1 MKTIALVCEGV
12 SESKILTYIINRY
25 LYGDVVVNSIQPSLT
40 TAHGLEKQASEG
52 GWLQVLNHCSD
63 DMLKDIMAA
72 NDYLVIQ
79 IDTDTCN
86 QKHYDVNPYNEDN
99 QKITDDVLYERVCAR
114 LKRDVS
120 PEIWDKYSGRVFF
133 AVCINETECWLLP
146 LYYENE
152 TKKRCATTNCI
163 FILNQRLQNEGI
175 GIPEDKKNTPEAVK
189 VYQQVLK
196 KMKHPI
202 LTLLCCALCLTGAA
216 QNKQNRPIDGL
227 AHRILGDMDT
237 WFIFEYQPDTVDYFQ
252 IEPISDK
259 QTTFK
264 IRITGNNDNSLAVGL
279 NYYLK
284 HVAGVHV
291 SWLLCEPIELPQQFQ
306 KPAAPIRKEALVKDR
321 FFLNYCTYGYT
332 MPWWKWPQWERFI
345 DWMALNGINMP
356 LAITGQEAVW
366 YEVWKEFGMTDE
378 EIRSYFSGPAHL
390 PWHRM
395 ANLDGFGGPLPMS
408 WLEGQKDL
416 QQQIV
421 AREREFNMT
430 PVLPAF
436 AGHVPKRFA
445 EMHPDADI
453 QQLSAWC
460 GFEPTYFL
468 NSADPLFAKIQKS
481 FMDKEIALF
490 GTDHIYGVDPFN
502 EMDPPSWEPDYLA
515 NVSQNIYT
523 SLQQADPAARW
534 LQMTWVFYYKRKS
547 WTPERL
553 RAYLTAVPKDRLVLL
568 DYFCE
573 KTEVWRTTEGF
584 YGQPFIWCYLGNFG
598 GNTMLVGNINELEKK
613 LNAALKEAGPNMT
626 GIGST
631 LESFDVSPHIYEY
644 LFDRVWNPQPDVHQ
658 WVDDWCTVR
667 TGKDLLSGWWRLLI
681 DSVYKDW
688 SFYGLGTQL
697 VARPTLEG
705 HGTYYTKPYYSYS
718 NDTLRIICEQ
728 LFKSSLA
735 LSLNVDSFYAGK
747 KDYFYFKDT
756 YNYDLVNLFS
766 QWMGNHFMDIRN
778 DFTVAYKNRDIKEMK
793 RQVKVANQLFD
804 DVDALLNTH
813 PAFMLGPWIEAA
825 RAWGTT
831 EEEKD
836 YYERQAR
843 TLLTI
848 WGGPILN
855 DYANRMWGGLVKDY
869 YAKRWNLFFNAVIQ
883 AVKEGKEFDEK
894 AFGDDLSQFEHA
906 WTLKHTKYPVK
917 PQPVKYSTSIIGSNY
932 PTYCA
937 ANKIYDRW
945 MKP

>member
-1 MKTIALVCEGV
+1 MRKIILMTVCFWT
-12 SESKILTYIINRY
+12 L
-25 LYGDVVVNSIQPSLT
+25 SLT
-40 TAHGLEKQASEG
+40 AGNNGPQ
-52 GWLQVLNHCSD
+52 
-63 DMLKDIMAA
+63 
-72 NDYLVIQ
+72 
-79 IDTDTCN
+79 
-86 QKHYDVNPYNEDN
+86 
-99 QKITDDVLYERVCAR
+99 
-114 LKRDVS
+114 
-120 PEIWDKYSGRVFF
+120 
-133 AVCINETECWLLP
+133 
-146 LYYENE
+146 
-152 TKKRCATTNCI
+152 
-163 FILNQRLQNEGI
+163 
-175 GIPEDKKNTPEAVK
+175 
-189 VYQQVLK
+189 
-196 KMKHPI
+196 
-202 LTLLCCALCLTGAA
+202 
-216 QNKQNRPIDGL
+216 RPIDGL
-227 AHRILGDMDT
+227 AHRILGEMDT
-237 WFIFEYQPDTVDYFQ
+237 WFVFEYQPDTIDFFQ
-252 IEPISDK
+252 IEPIKDPVKSL
-259 QTTFK
+259 K
-264 IRITGNNDNSLAVGL
+264 IKITGNNDNSLAVGL

-284 HVAGVHV
+284 HIAGVHV
-291 SWLLCEPIELPQQFQ
+291 SWLLCEPVELPVEF
-306 KPAAPIRKEALVKDR
+306 PIPLETIRKEALVRDR

-345 DWMALNGINMP
+345 DWMALNGITMP

-408 WLEGQKDL
+408 WLEGQKAL

-445 EMHPDADI
+445 EMHPEADI

-460 GFEPTYFL
+460 GFEPTHFL
-468 NSADPLFAKIQKS
+468 NSSDPLFTKIQKS
-481 FMDKEIALF
+481 FMEKEIALF

-515 NVSQNIYT
+515 KVSQNIYT
-523 SLQQADPAARW
+523 SLQQTDPAARW

-553 RAYLTAVPKDRLVLL
+553 HAYLTAVPQDKLVLL

-613 LNAALKEAGPNMT
+613 LDAALKEAGPNMT

-631 LESFDVSPHIYEY
+631 LESFDVSPQIYEY
-644 LFDRVWNPQPDVHQ
+644 LFDRAWESQPDVQQ
-658 WVDDWCTVR
+658 WIKDWGYARTATHLYDDEW
-667 TGKDLLSGWWRLLI
+667 LLLN

-697 VARPTLEG
+697 VARPSLEG

-718 NDTLRIICEQ
+718 NDTLKKICKA
-728 LFKSSLA
+728 FVTSFSSKD
-735 LSLNVDSFYAGK
+735 NVH
-747 KDYFYFKDT
+747 YFGPPWTWKDT
-756 YNYDLVNLFS
+756 YQYDLVNIFS

-778 DFTVAYKNRDIKEMK
+778 DFTMAYKNRNIREME
-793 RQVKVANQLFD
+793 RQVEIANQLFA
-804 DVDALLNTH
+804 DVDTLLNTH

-825 RAWGTT
+825 REWGTT

-848 WGGPILN
+848 WGGPVLN
-855 DYANRMWGGLVKDY
+855 DYANRMWGGLVGDY
-869 YAKRWNLFFNAVIQ
+869 YAKRWNLFFEAVIK

-894 AFGDDLSQFEHA
+894 AFGEELSKFEHA
-906 WTLKHTKYPVK
+906 WTESHTKYPVEPLK
-917 PQPVKYSTSIIGSNY
+917 LKSELSSFLGAPCSTFE
-932 PTYCA
+932 A
-937 ANKIYDRW
+937 ARTIYERW
-945 MKP
+945 MEE

>member
-1 MKTIALVCEGV
+1 MRYSLMVCLMLV
-12 SESKILTYIINRY
+12 
-25 LYGDVVVNSIQPSLT
+25 Q
-40 TAHGLEKQASEG
+40 
-52 GWLQVLNHCSD
+52 
-63 DMLKDIMAA
+63 
-72 NDYLVIQ
+72 
-79 IDTDTCN
+79 
-86 QKHYDVNPYNEDN
+86 
-99 QKITDDVLYERVCAR
+99 
-114 LKRDVS
+114 
-120 PEIWDKYSGRVFF
+120 
-133 AVCINETECWLLP
+133 
-146 LYYENE
+146 
-152 TKKRCATTNCI
+152 
-163 FILNQRLQNEGI
+163 
-175 GIPEDKKNTPEAVK
+175 
-189 VYQQVLK
+189 
-196 KMKHPI
+196 
-202 LTLLCCALCLTGAA
+202 TLLLAQKPASDADAA
-216 QNKQNRPIDGL
+216 KQRPIDGL

-237 WFIFEYQPDTVDYFQ
+237 WFVFEYQPDTVDYFQ
-252 IEPISDK
+252 IEPVSDK
-259 QTTFK
+259 VKTLK

-284 HVAGVHV
+284 HIAGVHV
-291 SWLLCEPIELPQQFQ
+291 SWLLCEPIELPVKFPISL
-306 KPAAPIRKEALVKDR
+306 KTIRKEALVKDR

-408 WLEGQKDL
+408 WLEGQKEL

-445 EMHPDADI
+445 EMHPEADI

-468 NSADPLFAKIQKS
+468 HSADPLFPKIQKS

-515 NVSQNIYT
+515 KVSRNIYT
-523 SLQQADPAARW
+523 SLQQADPVARW

-553 RAYLTAVPKDRLVLL
+553 RAYLTAVPQDKLVLL

-613 LNAALKEAGPNMT
+613 LSAALEEAGPNMT
-626 GIGST
+626 GVGST

-644 LFDRVWNPQPDVHQ
+644 LFDRVWNPHPDVHQ
-658 WVDDWCTVR
+658 WVDDWCKVR
-667 TGKDLLSGWWRLLI
+667 MGSDLHQDKWRLLI
-681 DSVYKDW
+681 DSIYKDW

-697 VARPTLEG
+697 VARPSLEG

-718 NDTLRIICEQ
+718 NDTLKSICEAFVRQ
-728 LFKSSLA
+728 YA
-735 LSLNVDSFYAGK
+735 RQRDLSTIGIDTCPARIPSESMATTIW
-747 KDYFYFKDT
+747 KDT
-756 YNYDLVNLFS
+756 YQYDLVNFFS

-778 DFTVAYKNRDIKEMK
+778 DFTMAYKNRDIKEMK
-793 RQVKVANQLFD
+793 RQVKIANQLFD

-831 EEEKD
+831 KEEKD

-843 TLLTI
+843 TILTI

-869 YAKRWNLFFNAVIQ
+869 YAKRWNLFFEAVIKAAKQ
-883 AVKEGKEFDEK
+883 GKEFDEK
-894 AFGDDLSQFEHA
+894 AFGEELSKFEHA
-906 WTLKHTKYPVK
+906 WTESHTKYPVK
-917 PQPVKYSTSIIGSNY
+917 PQPVKQKLMDWYDDWLSY
-932 PTYCA
+932 PA
-937 ANKIYDRW
+937 AYLIYKRW
-945 MKP
+945 MKY

>member
-1 MKTIALVCEGV
+1 MYAF
-12 SESKILTYIINRY
+12 S
-25 LYGDVVVNSIQPSLT
+25 
-40 TAHGLEKQASEG
+40 AS
-52 GWLQVLNHCSD
+52 
-63 DMLKDIMAA
+63 
-72 NDYLVIQ
+72 
-79 IDTDTCN
+79 
-86 QKHYDVNPYNEDN
+86 
-99 QKITDDVLYERVCAR
+99 
-114 LKRDVS
+114 
-120 PEIWDKYSGRVFF
+120 
-133 AVCINETECWLLP
+133 
-146 LYYENE
+146 
-152 TKKRCATTNCI
+152 
-163 FILNQRLQNEGI
+163 
-175 GIPEDKKNTPEAVK
+175 
-189 VYQQVLK
+189 
-196 KMKHPI
+196 
-202 LTLLCCALCLTGAA
+202 A
-216 QNKQNRPIDGL
+216 QRPINGL
-227 AHRILGDMDT
+227 AHRILGDKDT
-237 WFIFEYQPDTVDYFQ
+237 YFIFVCQPDTVDFFQ
-252 IEPISDK
+252 IEAAYDHHML
-259 QTTFK
+259 
-264 IRITGNNDNSLAVGL
+264 ITGNNDNSLAMGL

-291 SWLLCEPIELPQQFQ
+291 SWLLCEPVELPVEF
-306 KPAAPIRKEALVKDR
+306 PTPRGTIRKEALVKDR

-408 WLEGQKDL
+408 WIVGQKEL

-445 EMHPDADI
+445 EMHPEADI

-460 GFEPTYFL
+460 GFEPTHFL
-468 NSADPLFAKIQKS
+468 NSSDPLFAKIQQS
-481 FMDKEIALF
+481 FMEKEIALF

-515 NVSQNIYT
+515 NVARNIYT
-523 SLQQADPAARW
+523 SLQQSDPAARW

-553 RAYLTAVPKDRLVLL
+553 RAYLTAVPQDKLVLL

-631 LESFDVSPHIYEY
+631 LESFDVSPQIYEY
-644 LFDRVWNPQPDVHQ
+644 LFDRVWEKDTIYHMSL
-658 WVDDWCTVR
+658 WVNSWNRMR
-667 TGKDLLSGWWRLLI
+667 TGGGEINELLWWQLNDNI
-681 DSVYKDW
+681 YKDW

-697 VARPTLEG
+697 VARPSLEG
-705 HGTYYTKPYYSYS
+705 HGTYYTKPYYSYD
-718 NDTLRIICEQ
+718 NNTLKYIC
-728 LFKSSLA
+728 KSFLLENSFPYLYSSDDISKNA
-735 LSLNVDSFYAGK
+735 VD
-747 KDYFYFKDT
+747 KDAYR
-756 YNYDLVNLFS
+756 YDLVNLVS

-778 DFTVAYKNRDIKEMK
+778 DFTVAYKNRDIKEME
-793 RQVKVANQLFD
+793 RQVKIANQLFE
-804 DVDALLNTH
+804 DVDMLLNTH
-813 PAFMLGPWIEAA
+813 PAFMLGPWIEDA

-831 EEEKD
+831 PEEKD

-869 YAKRWNLFFNAVIQ
+869 YAKRWNLFFKAVIK
-883 AVKEGKEFDEK
+883 AVKKGKEFDEK
-894 AFGDDLSQFEHA
+894 AFGEELSKFEHA
-906 WTLKHTKYPVK
+906 WTESHTKYPVE
-917 PQPVKYSTSIIGSNY
+917 PQEVKRKASGLAPKH
-932 PTYCA
+932 PTYNA
-937 ANKIYDRW
+937 AWAIYKRW
-945 MKP
+945 MKE

>member
-1 MKTIALVCEGV
+1 MRKTLSLIAIYML
-12 SESKILTYIINRY
+12 LT
-25 LYGDVVVNSIQPSLT
+25 
-40 TAHGLEKQASEG
+40 
-52 GWLQVLNHCSD
+52 
-63 DMLKDIMAA
+63 M
-72 NDYLVIQ
+72 
-79 IDTDTCN
+79 
-86 QKHYDVNPYNEDN
+86 
-99 QKITDDVLYERVCAR
+99 
-114 LKRDVS
+114 
-120 PEIWDKYSGRVFF
+120 
-133 AVCINETECWLLP
+133 
-146 LYYENE
+146 
-152 TKKRCATTNCI
+152 
-163 FILNQRLQNEGI
+163 
-175 GIPEDKKNTPEAVK
+175 
-189 VYQQVLK
+189 
-196 KMKHPI
+196 
-202 LTLLCCALCLTGAA
+202 GAIA
-216 QNKQNRPIDGL
+216 QRPINGL
-227 AHRILGDMDT
+227 AHRILGNKDT
-237 WFIFEYQPDTVDYFQ
+237 HFIFVCQPDTIDFFQ
-252 IEPISDK
+252 IEAAYEHHIL
-259 QTTFK
+259 
-264 IRITGNNDNSLAVGL
+264 IIGNNDNSLAMGL

-284 HVAGVHV
+284 HIAGVHV
-291 SWLLCEPIELPQQFQ
+291 SWLLCEPVELPVEF
-306 KPAAPIRKEALVKDR
+306 PTPPETIRKEALVKDR

-445 EMHPDADI
+445 EMHPEADI

-460 GFEPTYFL
+460 GFEPTHFL
-468 NSADPLFAKIQKS
+468 NSSDPLFAKIQKS
-481 FMDKEIALF
+481 FMEKEIALF

-515 NVSQNIYT
+515 NVARNIYT
-523 SLQQADPAARW
+523 SLQQSDHQARW

-553 RAYLTAVPKDRLVLL
+553 RAYLTAVPQDKLVLL

-613 LNAALKEAGPNMT
+613 LDAALKEAGPNMT

-631 LESFDVSPHIYEY
+631 LESFDVSPQIYEY
-644 LFDRVWNPQPDVHQ
+644 LFDRAWESKPDVHQ
-658 WVDDWCTVR
+658 WIDDWSYLR
-667 TGKDLLSGWWRLLI
+667 AASHIYKNDWQLLN

-697 VARPTLEG
+697 VARPSLEG

-718 NDTLRIICEQ
+718 NDTLKEICMA
-728 LFKSSLA
+728 FVTKWSSKD
-735 LSLNVDSFYAGK
+735 NVD
-747 KDYFYFKDT
+747 YFGTSWTWKDT
-756 YNYDLVNLFS
+756 YLYDLVNLFS

-778 DFTVAYKNRDIKEMK
+778 DFTMAYKNRDIKEME
-793 RQVKVANQLFD
+793 RQVEIANQLFA
-804 DVDALLNTH
+804 DVDTLLNTH
-813 PAFMLGPWIEAA
+813 PAFMLGPWVESA
-825 RAWGTT
+825 RDWGTT
-831 EEEKD
+831 DEEKD

-855 DYANRMWGGLVKDY
+855 DYANRMWGGLVGDY
-869 YAKRWNLFFNAVIQ
+869 YAKRWNLFFEAVIK

-894 AFGDDLSQFEHA
+894 AFGEELSKFEHA
-906 WTLKHTKYPVK
+906 WTENHTKYPVEPLELK
-917 PQPVKYSTSIIGSNY
+917 RELPNVMNVPC
-932 PTYCA
+932 PAFDA
-937 ANKIYDRW
+937 AWKIYKRW
-945 MKP
+945 MWVGGEFWEAPKK

>member
-1 MKTIALVCEGV
+1 MRKIILMTVCFWT
-12 SESKILTYIINRY
+12 L
-25 LYGDVVVNSIQPSLT
+25 SLT
-40 TAHGLEKQASEG
+40 AGNNGPQ
-52 GWLQVLNHCSD
+52 
-63 DMLKDIMAA
+63 
-72 NDYLVIQ
+72 
-79 IDTDTCN
+79 
-86 QKHYDVNPYNEDN
+86 
-99 QKITDDVLYERVCAR
+99 
-114 LKRDVS
+114 
-120 PEIWDKYSGRVFF
+120 
-133 AVCINETECWLLP
+133 
-146 LYYENE
+146 
-152 TKKRCATTNCI
+152 
-163 FILNQRLQNEGI
+163 
-175 GIPEDKKNTPEAVK
+175 
-189 VYQQVLK
+189 
-196 KMKHPI
+196 
-202 LTLLCCALCLTGAA
+202 
-216 QNKQNRPIDGL
+216 RPIDGL
-227 AHRILGDMDT
+227 AHRILGNMDT
-237 WFIFEYQPDTVDYFQ
+237 SFVFVYQPDSVDYFL
-252 IEPISDK
+252 IEPDPDNRDLFSG
-259 QTTFK
+259 K
-264 IRITGNNDNSLAVGL
+264 IRITGNNDNSLATGL

-284 HVAGVHV
+284 HIAGVHV
-291 SWLLCEPIELPQQFQ
+291 SWLLCEPVELPQQFPV
-306 KPAAPIRKEALVKDR
+306 PAKPIRKEALVRDR

-345 DWMALNGINMP
+345 DWMALNGITMP
-356 LAITGQEAVW
+356 LAIAGQEAVW

-408 WLEGQKDL
+408 WLEGQKAL

-445 EMHPDADI
+445 EMHPEADI

-460 GFEPTYFL
+460 GFEPTHFL
-468 NSADPLFAKIQKS
+468 NSSDPLFAKIQQS
-481 FMDKEIALF
+481 FMEKEIALF

-515 NVSQNIYT
+515 KVSQNIYT
-523 SLQQADPAARW
+523 SLQQSDPAARW

-553 RAYLTAVPKDRLVLL
+553 RAYLTAVPQDKLVLL

-613 LNAALKEAGPNMT
+613 LDAALKEAGPNMT

-631 LESFDVSPHIYEY
+631 LESFDVSPQIYEY
-644 LFDRVWNPQPDVHQ
+644 LFDRAWESQPDVHQ
-658 WVDDWCTVR
+658 WIKDWAHLRNNSDALEYTWQ
-667 TGKDLLSGWWRLLI
+667 LLN
-681 DSVYKDW
+681 DSIYKDW

-697 VARPTLEG
+697 VARPSLEG

-718 NDTLRIICEQ
+718 NDTLKKICKAFIT
-728 LFKSSLA
+728 LYPSL
-735 LSLNVDSFYAGK
+735 SI
-747 KDYFYFKDT
+747 DYDAIHDRKIHYKFKDT
-756 YNYDLVNLFS
+756 YNYDLINYFS

-793 RQVKVANQLFD
+793 RHVKLANQLFS

-825 RAWGTT
+825 RDWGTT
-831 EEEKD
+831 DEEKD

-843 TLLTI
+843 TLLTV
-848 WGGPILN
+848 WGGPVLN
-855 DYANRMWGGLVKDY
+855 DYANRMWGGLVGDY
-869 YAKRWNLFFNAVIQ
+869 YAKRWNLFFEAVIL

-894 AFGDDLSQFEHA
+894 AFGEELSKFEHA
-906 WTLKHTKYPVK
+906 WTESHTKYPVE
-917 PQPVKYSTSIIGSNY
+917 PMDVKRKAGGLAPKH
-932 PTYCA
+932 PTYNA
-937 ANKIYDRW
+937 TWAIYERW
-945 MKP
+945 MKE

>member
-1 MKTIALVCEGV
+1 
-12 SESKILTYIINRY
+12 
-25 LYGDVVVNSIQPSLT
+25 
-40 TAHGLEKQASEG
+40 
-52 GWLQVLNHCSD
+52 
-63 DMLKDIMAA
+63 
-72 NDYLVIQ
+72 
-79 IDTDTCN
+79 
-86 QKHYDVNPYNEDN
+86 
-99 QKITDDVLYERVCAR
+99 
-114 LKRDVS
+114 
-120 PEIWDKYSGRVFF
+120 
-133 AVCINETECWLLP
+133 
-146 LYYENE
+146 
-152 TKKRCATTNCI
+152 
-163 FILNQRLQNEGI
+163 
-175 GIPEDKKNTPEAVK
+175 
-189 VYQQVLK
+189 
-196 KMKHPI
+196 MKHPL
-202 LTLLCCALCLTGAA
+202 LTLLCCALCLTCAA
-216 QNKQNRPIDGL
+216 QNPQNRPIDGL

-237 WFIFEYQPDTVDYFQ
+237 WFVFEYQPDTVDYFQ
-252 IEPISDK
+252 IEPITDK
-259 QTTFK
+259 LTSLK

-284 HVAGVHV
+284 HIAGVHV
-291 SWLLCEPIELPQQFQ
+291 SWLLCEPVELPLKFPLTL
-306 KPAAPIRKEALVKDR
+306 KTIRKEALVKDR

-408 WLEGQKDL
+408 WLEGQKEL

-445 EMHPDADI
+445 EMHPEADI

-460 GFEPTYFL
+460 GFQPTYFL
-468 NSADPLFAKIQKS
+468 HSADPLFPKIQKS

-515 NVSQNIYT
+515 RVSQNIYT
-523 SLQQADPAARW
+523 SLRQADPAARW

-553 RAYLTAVPKDRLVLL
+553 RAYLTAVPQDKLVLL

-573 KTEVWRTTEGF
+573 KTEVWRTTDGF

-613 LNAALKEAGPNMT
+613 LSAAFKEAGPNMT

-631 LESFDVSPHIYEY
+631 LEAFDVSPQIYEY
-644 LFDRVWNPQPDVHQ
+644 LFDRVWEKEPDVHQ
-658 WVDDWCTVR
+658 WMKDWAYARMATHIL
-667 TGKDLLSGWWRLLI
+667 DEEWMLLN
-681 DSVYKDW
+681 DSVYKDA

-697 VARPTLEG
+697 VARPSLEG

-718 NDTLRIICEQ
+718 NDTLKKICQ
-728 LFKSSLA
+728 AFVTCFSGKD
-735 LSLNVDSFYAGK
+735 NVDSFGSPSTWK
-747 KDYFYFKDT
+747 ET
-756 YNYDLVNLFS
+756 CQYDLVNLFS

-778 DFTVAYKNRDIKEMK
+778 DFTIAYKNRDLKQMK
-793 RQVKVANQLFD
+793 RQVELANRLFD
-804 DVDALLNTH
+804 DVDTLLNTH
-813 PAFMLGPWIEAA
+813 PAFMLGPWIEEA

-831 EEEKD
+831 PEEKD

-869 YAKRWNLFFNAVIQ
+869 YAKRWNLFFEAVIQ
-883 AVKEGKEFDEK
+883 AVKDGKEFDEK
-894 AFGDDLSQFEHA
+894 AFGEELSKFEHA
-906 WTLKHTKYPVK
+906 WTLKHTNYPVK
-917 PQPVKYSTSIIGSNY
+917 PLKAKEKVTRGEEVLPRFEM
-932 PTYCA
+932 A
-937 ANKIYDRW
+937 LKIYNRW

>member
-1 MKTIALVCEGV
+1 MSVFSA
-12 SESKILTYIINRY
+12 
-25 LYGDVVVNSIQPSLT
+25 
-40 TAHGLEKQASEG
+40 TAQ
-52 GWLQVLNHCSD
+52 
-63 DMLKDIMAA
+63 
-72 NDYLVIQ
+72 
-79 IDTDTCN
+79 
-86 QKHYDVNPYNEDN
+86 
-99 QKITDDVLYERVCAR
+99 
-114 LKRDVS
+114 
-120 PEIWDKYSGRVFF
+120 
-133 AVCINETECWLLP
+133 
-146 LYYENE
+146 
-152 TKKRCATTNCI
+152 
-163 FILNQRLQNEGI
+163 
-175 GIPEDKKNTPEAVK
+175 
-189 VYQQVLK
+189 
-196 KMKHPI
+196 
-202 LTLLCCALCLTGAA
+202 
-216 QNKQNRPIDGL
+216 RPINGL
-227 AHRILGDMDT
+227 AHRILGDKDT
-237 WFIFEYQPDTVDYFQ
+237 CFIFVCQPDTVDFFQ
-252 IEPISDK
+252 IEAAHD
-259 QTTFK
+259 QH
-264 IRITGNNDNSLAVGL
+264 IRITGNNDNSLAMGL

-284 HVAGVHV
+284 HIAGVHV
-291 SWLLCEPIELPQQFQ
+291 SWLLCEPIELPVEFPVPL
-306 KPAAPIRKEALVKDR
+306 KTIRKEALVKDR

-345 DWMALNGINMP
+345 DWMALNGITMP

-378 EIRSYFSGPAHL
+378 EVRSYFSGPAHL

-408 WLEGQKDL
+408 WLEGQKAL

-445 EMHPDADI
+445 EMHPEADI

-460 GFEPTYFL
+460 GFEPTHFL
-468 NSADPLFAKIQKS
+468 NSSDPLFAKIQQS
-481 FMDKEIALF
+481 FMEKEIALF

-515 NVSQNIYT
+515 KVSQNIYT
-523 SLQQADPAARW
+523 SLQQSDPAARW

-553 RAYLTAVPKDRLVLL
+553 RAYLTAVPQDKLVLL

-613 LNAALKEAGPNMT
+613 LDAALKEAGPNMT

-631 LESFDVSPHIYEY
+631 LESFDVSPQIYEY
-644 LFDRVWNPQPDVHQ
+644 LFDRAWESQPDVQQ
-658 WVDDWCTVR
+658 WIKDWGYARTATHHYDDKW
-667 TGKDLLSGWWRLLI
+667 LLLN
-681 DSVYKDW
+681 DSIYKDW

-697 VARPTLEG
+697 VARPSLEG

-718 NDTLRIICEQ
+718 NDTLKKICKA
-728 LFKSSLA
+728 FITSFSSKD
-735 LSLNVDSFYAGK
+735 NVH
-747 KDYFYFKDT
+747 YFGPPWTWKDT
-756 YNYDLVNLFS
+756 YQYDLVNLFS

-778 DFTVAYKNRDIKEMK
+778 DFTMAYKNRDIRKMERQMK
-793 RQVKVANQLFD
+793 LANQLFT
-804 DVDALLNTH
+804 DVDTLLNTH

-825 RAWGTT
+825 RDWGTT
-831 EEEKD
+831 KKEKD

-848 WGGPILN
+848 WGGPVLN
-855 DYANRMWGGLVKDY
+855 DYANRMWGGLVGDY
-869 YAKRWNLFFNAVIQ
+869 YAKRWNLFFEAVIQ

-894 AFGDDLSQFEHA
+894 AFGEELSKFEHK
-906 WTLKHTKYPVK
+906 WTESHTKYPAEPLELKRELPNVSGA
-917 PQPVKYSTSIIGSNY
+917 PCSTFE
-932 PTYCA
+932 A
-937 ANKIYDRW
+937 AYTIYKRW
-945 MKP
+945 ME

>member
-1 MKTIALVCEGV
+1 MKNKLLILFSALMFVF
-12 SESKILTYIINRY
+12 
-25 LYGDVVVNSIQPSLT
+25 
-40 TAHGLEKQASEG
+40 
-52 GWLQVLNHCSD
+52 
-63 DMLKDIMAA
+63 
-72 NDYLVIQ
+72 
-79 IDTDTCN
+79 
-86 QKHYDVNPYNEDN
+86 
-99 QKITDDVLYERVCAR
+99 CA
-114 LKRDVS
+114 
-120 PEIWDKYSGRVFF
+120 P
-133 AVCINETECWLLP
+133 P
-146 LYYENE
+146 
-152 TKKRCATTNCI
+152 
-163 FILNQRLQNEGI
+163 Q
-175 GIPEDKKNTPEAVK
+175 
-189 VYQQVLK
+189 
-196 KMKHPI
+196 
-202 LTLLCCALCLTGAA
+202 
-216 QNKQNRPIDGL
+216 RPIDGL
-227 AHRILGDMDT
+227 AHRILGDKDT
-237 WFIFEYQPDTVDYFQ
+237 CFIFVCQPDTIDYFQ
-252 IEPISDK
+252 IETAHDHH
-259 QTTFK
+259 

-284 HVAGVHV
+284 HIAGVHV
-291 SWLLCEPIELPQQFQ
+291 SWLLCEPVELPQQFRM
-306 KPAAPIRKEALVKDR
+306 PAKPIRKEALVKDR

-408 WLEGQKDL
+408 WLEGQKAL

-445 EMHPDADI
+445 EMHPEADI

-460 GFEPTYFL
+460 GFEPTHFL
-468 NSADPLFAKIQKS
+468 NSSDPLFAKIQKS
-481 FMDKEIALF
+481 FMEKEIAFF

-515 NVSQNIYT
+515 KVSQNIYT
-523 SLQQADPAARW
+523 SLQQSDPAARW

-553 RAYLTAVPKDRLVLL
+553 RAYLTAVPQDKLVLL

-573 KTEVWRTTEGF
+573 KTEVWRTTDGF
-584 YGQPFIWCYLGNFG
+584 YGQPFIWSYLGNFG

-613 LNAALKEAGPNMT
+613 LDAALKEAGPNMT

-631 LESFDVSPHIYEY
+631 LESFDVSPQIYEY
-644 LFDRVWNPQPDVHQ
+644 LFDRVWESQPDVRQ
-658 WVDDWCTVR
+658 WIKNWGYARTATHHYDDEW
-667 TGKDLLSGWWRLLI
+667 LLLN

-697 VARPTLEG
+697 VARPSLEG

-718 NDTLRIICEQ
+718 NDTLKKICKA
-728 LFKSSLA
+728 FVTSFSSKD
-735 LSLNVDSFYAGK
+735 NVH
-747 KDYFYFKDT
+747 YFGPPWTWKDT
-756 YNYDLVNLFS
+756 YQYDLVNLFS

-778 DFTVAYKNRDIKEMK
+778 DFTVAYKNRDIRKME
-793 RQVKVANQLFD
+793 RQVEMANQLFA
-804 DVDALLNTH
+804 DVDTLLNTH

-825 RAWGTT
+825 REWGTT

-843 TLLTI
+843 TLLTV
-848 WGGPILN
+848 WGGPVLN
-855 DYANRMWGGLVKDY
+855 DYANRMWGGLVGDY
-869 YAKRWNLFFNAVIQ
+869 YAKRWNLFFEAVIK

-894 AFGDDLSQFEHA
+894 AFSEELSKFEHA
-906 WTLKHTKYPVK
+906 WTESHTKYPVEPLK
-917 PQPVKYSTSIIGSNY
+917 LKSELSRFLGAPCSTFE
-932 PTYCA
+932 A
-937 ANKIYDRW
+937 AHTIYKRW
-945 MKP
+945 ME

>member
-1 MKTIALVCEGV
+1 MRKIILMTVCFWT
-12 SESKILTYIINRY
+12 L
-25 LYGDVVVNSIQPSLT
+25 SLT
-40 TAHGLEKQASEG
+40 AGNNGPQ
-52 GWLQVLNHCSD
+52 
-63 DMLKDIMAA
+63 
-72 NDYLVIQ
+72 
-79 IDTDTCN
+79 
-86 QKHYDVNPYNEDN
+86 
-99 QKITDDVLYERVCAR
+99 
-114 LKRDVS
+114 
-120 PEIWDKYSGRVFF
+120 
-133 AVCINETECWLLP
+133 
-146 LYYENE
+146 
-152 TKKRCATTNCI
+152 
-163 FILNQRLQNEGI
+163 
-175 GIPEDKKNTPEAVK
+175 
-189 VYQQVLK
+189 
-196 KMKHPI
+196 
-202 LTLLCCALCLTGAA
+202 
-216 QNKQNRPIDGL
+216 RPIDGL
-227 AHRILGDMDT
+227 AHRILGDKDT
-237 WFIFEYQPDTVDYFQ
+237 CFIFVCQPDTIDYFQ
-252 IEPISDK
+252 IEAADNL
-259 QTTFK
+259 

-284 HVAGVHV
+284 HIAGVHV
-291 SWLLCEPIELPQQFQ
+291 SWLLCEPVELPVKF
-306 KPAAPIRKEALVKDR
+306 PTPLGTIRKEALVRDR

-395 ANLDGFGGPLPMS
+395 ANLDSFGGPLPMS
-408 WLEGQKDL
+408 WIEGQKEL

-445 EMHPDADI
+445 EMHPEADI

-460 GFEPTYFL
+460 GFEPTHFL
-468 NSADPLFAKIQKS
+468 NSSDPLFAKIQQS
-481 FMDKEIALF
+481 FMEKEIALF

-515 NVSQNIYT
+515 KVSQNIYT
-523 SLQQADPAARW
+523 SLQQSDPAARW

-553 RAYLTAVPKDRLVLL
+553 RAYLTAVPQDKLVLL

-613 LNAALKEAGPNMT
+613 LDAALKEAGPNMT

-631 LESFDVSPHIYEY
+631 LESFDVSPQIYEY
-644 LFDRVWNPQPDVHQ
+644 LFDRAWESQPDVHQ
-658 WVDDWCTVR
+658 WIKDWGYARTATHHYDDEW
-667 TGKDLLSGWWRLLI
+667 LLLN

-697 VARPTLEG
+697 VARPSLEG

-718 NDTLRIICEQ
+718 NDTLKKICKA
-728 LFKSSLA
+728 FVTSFSSKD
-735 LSLNVDSFYAGK
+735 NVH
-747 KDYFYFKDT
+747 YFGPPWTWKDT
-756 YNYDLVNLFS
+756 YQYDLVNLFS

-778 DFTVAYKNRDIKEMK
+778 DFTMAYKNRDIRKME
-793 RQVKVANQLFD
+793 RQVEMANQLFA
-804 DVDALLNTH
+804 DVDTLLNTH

-825 RAWGTT
+825 RKWGTT

-848 WGGPILN
+848 WGGPVLN
-855 DYANRMWGGLVKDY
+855 DYANRMWGGLVGDY
-869 YAKRWNLFFNAVIQ
+869 YAKRWNLFFEAVIK

-894 AFGDDLSQFEHA
+894 AFGEKLSKFEHA
-906 WTLKHTKYPVK
+906 WTESHTKYPVEPLK
-917 PQPVKYSTSIIGSNY
+917 LKSELSRFLGAPCSTFE
-932 PTYCA
+932 A
-937 ANKIYDRW
+937 AHTIYKRW
-945 MKP
+945 ME

>member
-1 MKTIALVCEGV
+1 MRKPLIIALFCW
-12 SESKILTYIINRY
+12 LFCTT
-25 LYGDVVVNSIQPSLT
+25 T
-40 TAHGLEKQASEG
+40 TA
-52 GWLQVLNHCSD
+52 
-63 DMLKDIMAA
+63 
-72 NDYLVIQ
+72 
-79 IDTDTCN
+79 
-86 QKHYDVNPYNEDN
+86 
-99 QKITDDVLYERVCAR
+99 LY
-114 LKRDVS
+114 S
-120 PEIWDKYSGRVFF
+120 Q
-133 AVCINETECWLLP
+133 T
-146 LYYENE
+146 
-152 TKKRCATTNCI
+152 
-163 FILNQRLQNEGI
+163 
-175 GIPEDKKNTPEAVK
+175 
-189 VYQQVLK
+189 
-196 KMKHPI
+196 
-202 LTLLCCALCLTGAA
+202 
-216 QNKQNRPIDGL
+216 RPIDGL

-237 WFIFEYQPDTVDYFQ
+237 WFIFDYQPDTVDYFQ
-252 IEPISDK
+252 IEPVSDTL
-259 QTTFK
+259 TTLK

-284 HVAGVHV
+284 HIAGVHV
-291 SWLLCEPIELPQQFQ
+291 SWLLCEPIELPVKFPISL
-306 KPAAPIRKEALVKDR
+306 KTIRKEALVKDR

-408 WLEGQKDL
+408 WLDGQKDL

-515 NVSQNIYT
+515 NVSQNIYS
-523 SLQQADPAARW
+523 SLQQADPSARW

-553 RAYLTAVPKDRLVLL
+553 RAYLTAVPQDRLVLL

-613 LNAALKEAGPNMT
+613 LSAALKEAGPNMT

-747 KDYFYFKDT
+747 KDYFYFKNT

>member
-1 MKTIALVCEGV
+1 MRKIILMAVCFWT
-12 SESKILTYIINRY
+12 L
-25 LYGDVVVNSIQPSLT
+25 SLT
-40 TAHGLEKQASEG
+40 AG
-52 GWLQVLNHCSD
+52 
-63 DMLKDIMAA
+63 
-72 NDYLVIQ
+72 NDGPQ
-79 IDTDTCN
+79 
-86 QKHYDVNPYNEDN
+86 
-99 QKITDDVLYERVCAR
+99 
-114 LKRDVS
+114 
-120 PEIWDKYSGRVFF
+120 
-133 AVCINETECWLLP
+133 
-146 LYYENE
+146 
-152 TKKRCATTNCI
+152 
-163 FILNQRLQNEGI
+163 
-175 GIPEDKKNTPEAVK
+175 
-189 VYQQVLK
+189 
-196 KMKHPI
+196 
-202 LTLLCCALCLTGAA
+202 
-216 QNKQNRPIDGL
+216 RPIDGL
-227 AHRILGDMDT
+227 AHRILGEMDT
-237 WFIFEYQPDTVDYFQ
+237 WFVFEYQPDTVDFFQ
-252 IEPISDK
+252 IETVKAQASSL
-259 QTTFK
+259 K
-264 IRITGNNDNSLAVGL
+264 IRITGNNDNSLATGL

-284 HVAGVHV
+284 HIAGVHV
-291 SWLLCEPIELPQQFQ
+291 SWLLCEPIELPQQFRM
-306 KPAAPIRKEALVKDR
+306 PAKPIRKEALVKDR

-332 MPWWKWPQWERFI
+332 MPWWKWEQWERFI

-408 WLEGQKDL
+408 WLEGQKEL
-416 QQQIV
+416 QRQIV
-421 AREREFNMT
+421 QREREFNMT

-445 EMHPDADI
+445 EMHPEADI

-468 NSADPLFAKIQKS
+468 NSADPLFPKIQKS

-515 NVSQNIYT
+515 NVSQNIYS

-553 RAYLTAVPKDRLVLL
+553 RAYLTAVPQDKLVLL

-573 KTEVWRTTEGF
+573 KTEVWRTTDGF

-598 GNTMLVGNINELEKK
+598 GNTMLVGNINELEQKIS
-613 LNAALKEAGPNMT
+613 AALKEAGPNMT

-631 LESFDVSPHIYEY
+631 LESFDVSPQIYEY
-644 LFDRVWNPQPDVHQ
+644 LFDRVWEKQPDVHQ
-658 WVDDWCTVR
+658 WINDWSYLR
-667 TGKDLLSGWWRLLI
+667 AASHIYKNDWQLLN

-697 VARPTLEG
+697 VARPSLEG

-718 NDTLRIICEQ
+718 NDTLKKICKA
-728 LFKSSLA
+728 FVTMFSSKD
-735 LSLNVDSFYAGK
+735 NVD
-747 KDYFYFKDT
+747 YFGPPWTWKDT
-756 YNYDLVNLFS
+756 YQYDIVNLFS

-793 RQVKVANQLFD
+793 RQVKIANQLFD

-813 PAFMLGPWIEAA
+813 PAFMLGPWIEDA
-825 RAWGTT
+825 RDWGTT
-831 EEEKD
+831 PEEKD

-869 YAKRWNLFFNAVIQ
+869 YAKRWNLFFEAVIQ
-883 AVKEGKEFDEK
+883 AVKDGKEFDEK
-894 AFGDDLSQFEHA
+894 AFGEELSKFEYA

-917 PQPVKYSTSIIGSNY
+917 PQKAKEKVTRGEDVMPRFEK
-932 PTYCA
+932 A
-937 ANKIYDRW
+937 LKIYERW
-945 MKP
+945 MKE

>member
-1 MKTIALVCEGV
+1 MR
-12 SESKILTYIINRY
+12 KIILFAFCLST
-25 LYGDVVVNSIQPSLT
+25 LSLT
-40 TAHGLEKQASEG
+40 AGHDGPK
-52 GWLQVLNHCSD
+52 
-63 DMLKDIMAA
+63 
-72 NDYLVIQ
+72 
-79 IDTDTCN
+79 
-86 QKHYDVNPYNEDN
+86 
-99 QKITDDVLYERVCAR
+99 
-114 LKRDVS
+114 
-120 PEIWDKYSGRVFF
+120 
-133 AVCINETECWLLP
+133 
-146 LYYENE
+146 
-152 TKKRCATTNCI
+152 
-163 FILNQRLQNEGI
+163 
-175 GIPEDKKNTPEAVK
+175 
-189 VYQQVLK
+189 
-196 KMKHPI
+196 
-202 LTLLCCALCLTGAA
+202 
-216 QNKQNRPIDGL
+216 RPINSL
-227 AHRILGDMDT
+227 AHRILGDKDT
-237 WFIFEYQPDTVDYFQ
+237 CFIFVCQPDTIDFFQ
-252 IEPISDK
+252 VEAAYDHH
-259 QTTFK
+259 

-284 HVAGVHV
+284 HIAGVHV
-291 SWLLCEPIELPQQFQ
+291 SWLLCEPIELPVLFPTPS
-306 KPAAPIRKEALVKDR
+306 KTIRKEALVKDR

-408 WLEGQKDL
+408 WLEGQKAL

-445 EMHPDADI
+445 EMHPEADI

-460 GFEPTYFL
+460 GFEPTHFL
-468 NSADPLFAKIQKS
+468 NSSDPIFAKIQQS
-481 FMDKEIALF
+481 FMEKEIALF

-515 NVSQNIYT
+515 KVSQNIYT
-523 SLQQADPAARW
+523 SLQQSDPAARW

-553 RAYLTAVPKDRLVLL
+553 RAYLTAVPQDKLVLL

-613 LNAALKEAGPNMT
+613 LDAALKEAGPNMT

-631 LESFDVSPHIYEY
+631 LESFDVSPQIYEY
-644 LFDRVWNPQPDVHQ
+644 FFDRVWNLQPDVHQ
-658 WVDDWCTVR
+658 WVEDWCKVR
-667 TGKDLLSGWWRLLI
+667 TRSYHHNSKWQLLN
-681 DSVYKDW
+681 DSIYKDW

-697 VARPTLEG
+697 VARPSLEG
-705 HGTYYTKPYYSYS
+705 HGTYYTKPYYSYN
-718 NDTLRIICEQ
+718 NDTLKRICESFVATLIFEPCQ
-728 LFKSSLA
+728 GYVGTNWEGKYK
-735 LSLNVDSFYAGK
+735 DS
-747 KDYFYFKDT
+747 
-756 YNYDLVNLFS
+756 YNYDIVNLFS

-793 RQVKVANQLFD
+793 RQVKIANQLFA

-813 PAFMLGPWIEAA
+813 PAFMLGPWIEDA

-831 EEEKD
+831 PEEKD

-848 WGGPILN
+848 WGGPVLN
-855 DYANRMWGGLVKDY
+855 DYANRMWGGLVGDY
-869 YAKRWNLFFNAVIQ
+869 YAKRWNLFFKAVIK

-894 AFGDDLSQFEHA
+894 AFGEELSKFEHA
-906 WTLKHTKYPVK
+906 WTESHTKYPVEPLK
-917 PQPVKYSTSIIGSNY
+917 LKSELSRFLGAPCSTFE
-932 PTYCA
+932 A
-937 ANKIYDRW
+937 AHTIYERW
-945 MKP
+945 MKE

>member
-1 MKTIALVCEGV
+1 MTVCFWT
-12 SESKILTYIINRY
+12 L
-25 LYGDVVVNSIQPSLT
+25 SLT
-40 TAHGLEKQASEG
+40 AGNNGPQ
-52 GWLQVLNHCSD
+52 
-63 DMLKDIMAA
+63 
-72 NDYLVIQ
+72 
-79 IDTDTCN
+79 
-86 QKHYDVNPYNEDN
+86 
-99 QKITDDVLYERVCAR
+99 
-114 LKRDVS
+114 
-120 PEIWDKYSGRVFF
+120 
-133 AVCINETECWLLP
+133 
-146 LYYENE
+146 
-152 TKKRCATTNCI
+152 
-163 FILNQRLQNEGI
+163 
-175 GIPEDKKNTPEAVK
+175 
-189 VYQQVLK
+189 
-196 KMKHPI
+196 
-202 LTLLCCALCLTGAA
+202 
-216 QNKQNRPIDGL
+216 RPINGL
-227 AHRILGDMDT
+227 AHRILGEMDT
-237 WFIFEYQPDTVDYFQ
+237 WFVFEYQPDTIDYFQ
-252 IEPISDK
+252 IEAAYDHHIL
-259 QTTFK
+259 
-264 IRITGNNDNSLAVGL
+264 ITGNNDNSLATGL

-284 HVAGVHV
+284 HIAGVHV
-291 SWLLCEPIELPQQFQ
+291 SWLLCEPVELPVEFPTPS
-306 KPAAPIRKEALVKDR
+306 KTIRKEALVKDR

-408 WLEGQKDL
+408 WLEGQKAL

-460 GFEPTYFL
+460 GFEPTHFL
-468 NSADPLFAKIQKS
+468 NSSDPLFAKIQKS
-481 FMDKEIALF
+481 FMEKEIALF

-515 NVSQNIYT
+515 KVSQNIYT
-523 SLQQADPAARW
+523 SLQQSDPAARW
-534 LQMTWVFYYKRKS
+534 FQMTWVFYYKRKS

-553 RAYLTAVPKDRLVLL
+553 RAYLTAVPQDKLVLL

-573 KTEVWRTTEGF
+573 KTEVWRTTDGF

-613 LNAALKEAGPNMT
+613 LDAALKEAGPNMT

-631 LESFDVSPHIYEY
+631 LESFDVSPQIYEY
-644 LFDRVWNPQPDVHQ
+644 LFDRAWESQPDVQQ
-658 WVDDWCTVR
+658 WIKDWGYARTATHLYDDEW
-667 TGKDLLSGWWRLLI
+667 LLLN

-697 VARPTLEG
+697 VARPSLEG

-718 NDTLRIICEQ
+718 NDTLKKICKA
-728 LFKSSLA
+728 FVTSFSSKD
-735 LSLNVDSFYAGK
+735 NVH
-747 KDYFYFKDT
+747 YFGPPWTWKDT
-756 YNYDLVNLFS
+756 YQYDLVNLFS

-778 DFTVAYKNRDIKEMK
+778 DFTVAYKNRNLREME
-793 RQVKVANQLFD
+793 RQVEIANQLFA
-804 DVDALLNTH
+804 DVDTLLNTH

-825 RAWGTT
+825 RDWGTT
-831 EEEKD
+831 DEEKD

-848 WGGPILN
+848 WGGPVLN
-855 DYANRMWGGLVKDY
+855 DYANRMWGGLVGDY
-869 YAKRWNLFFNAVIQ
+869 YAKRWNLFFEAVIKAAKQ
-883 AVKEGKEFDEK
+883 GQEFDEK
-894 AFGDDLSQFEHA
+894 VFSDELSKFEHK
-906 WTLKHTKYPVK
+906 WTESHTKYPVAPLK
-917 PQPVKYSTSIIGSNY
+917 LKSELSSFLGAPCSTFE
-932 PTYCA
+932 A
-937 ANKIYDRW
+937 AYTIYKRW
-945 MKP
+945 ME

>member
-1 MKTIALVCEGV
+1 MLV
-12 SESKILTYIINRY
+12 
-25 LYGDVVVNSIQPSLT
+25 
-40 TAHGLEKQASEG
+40 
-52 GWLQVLNHCSD
+52 
-63 DMLKDIMAA
+63 
-72 NDYLVIQ
+72 
-79 IDTDTCN
+79 
-86 QKHYDVNPYNEDN
+86 
-99 QKITDDVLYERVCAR
+99 
-114 LKRDVS
+114 
-120 PEIWDKYSGRVFF
+120 
-133 AVCINETECWLLP
+133 
-146 LYYENE
+146 
-152 TKKRCATTNCI
+152 
-163 FILNQRLQNEGI
+163 
-175 GIPEDKKNTPEAVK
+175 
-189 VYQQVLK
+189 
-196 KMKHPI
+196 
-202 LTLLCCALCLTGAA
+202 LTLASAGLRA
-216 QNKQNRPIDGL
+216 QSPVATAQRPIDGL
-227 AHRILGDMDT
+227 AHRILGDKDT
-237 WFIFEYQPDTVDYFQ
+237 HFIFVRQPDTIDFFQ
-252 IEPISDK
+252 IEAAYDHHIL
-259 QTTFK
+259 
-264 IRITGNNDNSLAVGL
+264 IIGNNDNSLAVGL

-284 HVAGVHV
+284 HIAGVHV
-291 SWLLCEPIELPQQFQ
+291 SWLLCEPVELPVEF
-306 KPAAPIRKEALVKDR
+306 PTPLETIRKEALVKDR

-345 DWMALNGINMP
+345 DWMALNGITMP

-408 WLEGQKDL
+408 WIEGQKEL
-416 QQQIV
+416 QRQIV
-421 AREREFNMT
+421 QREREFNMT

-445 EMHPDADI
+445 EMHPEADI

-460 GFEPTYFL
+460 GFEPTHFL
-468 NSADPLFAKIQKS
+468 NSSDTLFAKIQQS
-481 FMDKEIALF
+481 FIKKEIALF

-515 NVSQNIYT
+515 NVARNIYT
-523 SLQQADPAARW
+523 SLQQSDPAARW

-553 RAYLTAVPKDRLVLL
+553 RSYLSAVPQDKLVLL

-613 LNAALKEAGPNMT
+613 LDAALKEAGPNMT

-631 LESFDVSPHIYEY
+631 LESFDVSPQIYEY
-644 LFDRVWNPQPDVHQ
+644 LFDRAWESQPDVHQ
-658 WVDDWCTVR
+658 WINDWSYLR
-667 TGKDLLSGWWRLLI
+667 AASHIYKNDWQLLN

-697 VARPTLEG
+697 VARPSLEG

-718 NDTLRIICEQ
+718 NDTLKKICMG
-728 LFKSSLA
+728 LVTKFDSKDNY
-735 LSLNVDSFYAGK
+735 LNNNQSIWK
-747 KDYFYFKDT
+747 WKDT
-756 YNYDLVNLFS
+756 YKYDIVNLFS

-778 DFTVAYKNRDIKEMK
+778 DFTVAYKNRDIKKMEQ
-793 RQVKVANQLFD
+793 QVELANQLFD
-804 DVDALLNTH
+804 DVDTLLNTH
-813 PAFMLGPWIEAA
+813 PAFMLGPWIEDA

-831 EEEKD
+831 PEEKD

-869 YAKRWNLFFNAVIQ
+869 YAKRWNLFFEAVIQ
-883 AVKEGKEFDEK
+883 TVKDGKEFDEK
-894 AFGDDLSQFEHA
+894 AFGEELSKFEHA
-906 WTLKHTKYPVK
+906 WTESHTKYPVK
-917 PQPVKYSTSIIGSNY
+917 PQSVSYDNIGLGPEH
-932 PTYCA
+932 PTFRVA
-937 ANKIYDRW
+937 RMIYDRW
-945 MKP
+945 MKE

>member
-1 MKTIALVCEGV
+1 M
-12 SESKILTYIINRY
+12 S
-25 LYGDVVVNSIQPSLT
+25 
-40 TAHGLEKQASEG
+40 
-52 GWLQVLNHCSD
+52 
-63 DMLKDIMAA
+63 
-72 NDYLVIQ
+72 
-79 IDTDTCN
+79 
-86 QKHYDVNPYNEDN
+86 
-99 QKITDDVLYERVCAR
+99 
-114 LKRDVS
+114 
-120 PEIWDKYSGRVFF
+120 VFS
-133 AVCINETECWLLP
+133 A
-146 LYYENE
+146 
-152 TKKRCATTNCI
+152 
-163 FILNQRLQNEGI
+163 
-175 GIPEDKKNTPEAVK
+175 
-189 VYQQVLK
+189 
-196 KMKHPI
+196 
-202 LTLLCCALCLTGAA
+202 AA
-216 QNKQNRPIDGL
+216 QRPIDGL

-237 WFIFEYQPDTVDYFQ
+237 WFVFKYQPDTVDYFQ
-252 IEPISDK
+252 IKPISDK
-259 QTTFK
+259 QTTLK
-264 IRITGNNDNSLAVGL
+264 ICITGNNDNSLAVGL

-284 HVAGVHV
+284 HIAGVHV
-291 SWLLCEPIELPQQFQ
+291 SWLLCEPIDYFEFRLPDTT
-306 KPAAPIRKEALVKDR
+306 IRREALVKDR

-378 EIRSYFSGPAHL
+378 EIRGYFSGPAHL

-408 WLEGQKDL
+408 WLEGQKEL

-421 AREREFNMT
+421 NREREFNMT

-445 EMHPDADI
+445 EMHPEADI

-523 SLQQADPAARW
+523 SLQQADPAAHW

-553 RAYLTAVPKDRLVLL
+553 RSYLTAVPQDKLVLL

-573 KTEVWRTTEGF
+573 NTEVWRSTEGF

-613 LNAALKEAGPNMT
+613 LSAALEEAGPNMT

-644 LFDRVWNPQPDVHQ
+644 LFDRVWNPQPNVHQ
-658 WVDDWCTVR
+658 WVDDWCKVR
-667 TGKDLLSGWWRLLI
+667 MGSDLHQDKWRLLI

-697 VARPTLEG
+697 VARPSLEG

-718 NDTLRIICEQ
+718 NDTLKSICKAFVKQ
-728 LFKSSLA
+728 YARSWD
-735 LSLNVDSFYAGK
+735 LSTIGRDTCPARFPLETIATTIW
-747 KDYFYFKDT
+747 KDT
-756 YNYDLVNLFS
+756 YQYDLVNLFS

-778 DFTVAYKNRDIKEMK
+778 DFTVAYKNLDIKEMK

-813 PAFMLGPWIEAA
+813 PAFMLGPWIESA

-831 EEEKD
+831 KEEKD

-869 YAKRWNLFFNAVIQ
+869 YAKRWNLFFDAVIKAAKQ
-883 AVKEGKEFDEK
+883 GKEFDEK
-894 AFGDDLSQFEHA
+894 AFGEELSKFEHD
-906 WTLKHTKYPVK
+906 WTESHTKYPVK
-917 PQPVKYSTSIIGSNY
+917 PQPVKQKLVDWFDDWFSY
-932 PTYCA
+932 PA
-937 ANKIYDRW
+937 AYMIYERW
-945 MKP
+945 MK

>member
-1 MKTIALVCEGV
+1 MAKIRIFWARDLILCTFAAKFTIMRKLSLLALC
-12 SESKILTYIINRY
+12 
-25 LYGDVVVNSIQPSLT
+25 
-40 TAHGLEKQASEG
+40 
-52 GWLQVLNHCSD
+52 
-63 DMLKDIMAA
+63 
-72 NDYLVIQ
+72 
-79 IDTDTCN
+79 
-86 QKHYDVNPYNEDN
+86 
-99 QKITDDVLYERVCAR
+99 
-114 LKRDVS
+114 
-120 PEIWDKYSGRVFF
+120 
-133 AVCINETECWLLP
+133 CWLLCMMTTS
-146 LYYENE
+146 LY
-152 TKKRCATTNCI
+152 
-163 FILNQRLQNEGI
+163 G
-175 GIPEDKKNTPEAVK
+175 
-189 VYQQVLK
+189 
-196 KMKHPI
+196 
-202 LTLLCCALCLTGAA
+202 
-216 QNKQNRPIDGL
+216 QNRPIDGL
-227 AHRILGDMDT
+227 AHRILGDMGT
-237 WFIFEYQPDTVDYFQ
+237 WFVFVYQPDTVDYFQ
-252 IEPISDK
+252 IEPASDK
-259 QTTFK
+259 QTTLK

-284 HVAGVHV
+284 HIAGVHV
-291 SWLLCEPIELPQQFQ
+291 SWLLCEPIELPA
-306 KPAAPIRKEALVKDR
+306 KLPIPLKTIRKEALVKDR

-356 LAITGQEAVW
+356 LAITGQEVVW

-378 EIRSYFSGPAHL
+378 EIRGYFSGPAHL

-408 WLEGQKDL
+408 WLEGQKEL

-421 AREREFNMT
+421 QREREFNMM

-445 EMHPDADI
+445 EMHPEADI

-468 NSADPLFAKIQKS
+468 NSADPLFPKIQKS

-553 RAYLTAVPKDRLVLL
+553 RAYLTAVPQDKLVLL

-573 KTEVWRTTEGF
+573 KTEVWRTTDGF

-598 GNTMLVGNINELEKK
+598 GNTMLVGNINELERK
-613 LNAALKEAGPNMT
+613 LSVALKDAGPNMT

-631 LESFDVSPHIYEY
+631 LESFDVSPQIYEY

-658 WVDDWCTVR
+658 WVEDWCNVR
-667 TGKDLLSGWWRLLI
+667 TGSYHHTDKWQLLI

-697 VARPTLEG
+697 VARPSLEG

-718 NDTLRIICEQ
+718 NDTLKKICKG
-728 LFKSSLA
+728 LITKFDSDNY
-735 LSLNVDSFYAGK
+735 LNKNQSIWCW
-747 KDYFYFKDT
+747 KDT
-756 YNYDLVNLFS
+756 YRYDIVNLFS

-793 RQVKVANQLFD
+793 RQVKIANQLFD

-813 PAFMLGPWIEAA
+813 PAFMLGPWIEDA

-831 EEEKD
+831 EEEKN

-869 YAKRWNLFFNAVIQ
+869 YAKRWNLFFDAVIK

-894 AFGDDLSQFEHA
+894 AFGEELSKFEHA
-906 WTLKHTKYPVK
+906 WTLKHTKYPVE
-917 PQPVKYSTSIIGSNY
+917 PQKAKEKVIRGEDVLPRFEM
-932 PTYCA
+932 A
-937 ANKIYDRW
+937 LKIYERW

>member
-1 MKTIALVCEGV
+1 MHFHLQKYLMRKTLSLIAIYML
-12 SESKILTYIINRY
+12 LT
-25 LYGDVVVNSIQPSLT
+25 
-40 TAHGLEKQASEG
+40 
-52 GWLQVLNHCSD
+52 
-63 DMLKDIMAA
+63 M
-72 NDYLVIQ
+72 
-79 IDTDTCN
+79 
-86 QKHYDVNPYNEDN
+86 
-99 QKITDDVLYERVCAR
+99 
-114 LKRDVS
+114 
-120 PEIWDKYSGRVFF
+120 
-133 AVCINETECWLLP
+133 
-146 LYYENE
+146 
-152 TKKRCATTNCI
+152 
-163 FILNQRLQNEGI
+163 
-175 GIPEDKKNTPEAVK
+175 
-189 VYQQVLK
+189 
-196 KMKHPI
+196 
-202 LTLLCCALCLTGAA
+202 GAIA
-216 QNKQNRPIDGL
+216 QRPINGL
-227 AHRILGDMDT
+227 AHRILGNKDT
-237 WFIFEYQPDTVDYFQ
+237 HFIFVCQPDTIDFFQ
-252 IEPISDK
+252 IEAAYEHHIL
-259 QTTFK
+259 
-264 IRITGNNDNSLAVGL
+264 IIGNNDNSLAMGL

-284 HVAGVHV
+284 HIAGVHV
-291 SWLLCEPIELPQQFQ
+291 SWLLCEPVELPVEF
-306 KPAAPIRKEALVKDR
+306 PTPPETIRKEALVKDR

-445 EMHPDADI
+445 EMHPEADI

-515 NVSQNIYT
+515 NVARNIYT
-523 SLQQADPAARW
+523 SLQQSDHQARW

-553 RAYLTAVPKDRLVLL
+553 RAYLTAVPQDKLVLL

-573 KTEVWRTTEGF
+573 KTEVWRTTDGF

-613 LNAALKEAGPNMT
+613 LDAALKEAGPNMT

-631 LESFDVSPHIYEY
+631 LESFDVSPQIYEY
-644 LFDRVWNPQPDVHQ
+644 LFDRAWESKPDVHQ
-658 WVDDWCTVR
+658 WIDDWSYLR
-667 TGKDLLSGWWRLLI
+667 AASHIYKNDWQLLN

-697 VARPTLEG
+697 VARPSLEG

-718 NDTLRIICEQ
+718 NDTLKEICMA
-728 LFKSSLA
+728 FVTKWSSKD
-735 LSLNVDSFYAGK
+735 NVD
-747 KDYFYFKDT
+747 YFGPPWTWKDT
-756 YNYDLVNLFS
+756 YLYDLVNLFS
-766 QWMGNHFMDIRN
+766 QWMGNRFMDIRN
-778 DFTVAYKNRDIKEMK
+778 DFTLAYKNRDIKEME
-793 RQVKVANQLFD
+793 RQVEIANQLFA
-804 DVDALLNTH
+804 DVDTLLNTH
-813 PAFMLGPWIEAA
+813 PAFMLGPWVESA
-825 RAWGTT
+825 RDWGTT
-831 EEEKD
+831 DEEKD

-855 DYANRMWGGLVKDY
+855 DYANRMWGGLVGDY
-869 YAKRWNLFFNAVIQ
+869 YAKRWNLFFEAVIK

-894 AFGDDLSQFEHA
+894 AFGEELSKFEHK
-906 WTLKHTKYPVK
+906 WTESHTKYPIE
-917 PQPVKYSTSIIGSNY
+917 PQPVERKIIGLHPY
-932 PTYCA
+932 HPTYKA
-937 ANKIYDRW
+937 AWAIFERW
-945 MKP
+945 MK

>member
-1 MKTIALVCEGV
+1 MRKTLSLIAIYML
-12 SESKILTYIINRY
+12 LT
-25 LYGDVVVNSIQPSLT
+25 
-40 TAHGLEKQASEG
+40 
-52 GWLQVLNHCSD
+52 
-63 DMLKDIMAA
+63 M
-72 NDYLVIQ
+72 
-79 IDTDTCN
+79 
-86 QKHYDVNPYNEDN
+86 
-99 QKITDDVLYERVCAR
+99 
-114 LKRDVS
+114 
-120 PEIWDKYSGRVFF
+120 
-133 AVCINETECWLLP
+133 
-146 LYYENE
+146 
-152 TKKRCATTNCI
+152 
-163 FILNQRLQNEGI
+163 
-175 GIPEDKKNTPEAVK
+175 
-189 VYQQVLK
+189 
-196 KMKHPI
+196 
-202 LTLLCCALCLTGAA
+202 GAIA
-216 QNKQNRPIDGL
+216 QRPINGL
-227 AHRILGDMDT
+227 AHRILGNKDT
-237 WFIFEYQPDTVDYFQ
+237 HFIFVCQPDTIDFFQ
-252 IEPISDK
+252 IEAAYEHHIL
-259 QTTFK
+259 
-264 IRITGNNDNSLAVGL
+264 IIGNNDNSLAMGL

-284 HVAGVHV
+284 HIAGVHV
-291 SWLLCEPIELPQQFQ
+291 SWLLCEPVELPVEF
-306 KPAAPIRKEALVKDR
+306 PTPPETIRKEALVKDR

-408 WLEGQKDL
+408 WLEGQKEL

-445 EMHPDADI
+445 EMHPEADI

-460 GFEPTYFL
+460 GFEPTHFL
-468 NSADPLFAKIQKS
+468 NSSDPLFAKIQQS
-481 FMDKEIALF
+481 FMEKEIALF

-515 NVSQNIYT
+515 NVARNIYT
-523 SLQQADPAARW
+523 SLQQSDHQARW

-553 RAYLTAVPKDRLVLL
+553 RAYLTAVPQDKLVLL

-613 LNAALKEAGPNMT
+613 LDAALKEAGPNMT

-631 LESFDVSPHIYEY
+631 LESFDVSPQIYEY
-644 LFDRVWNPQPDVHQ
+644 LFDRAWESKPDVHQ
-658 WVDDWCTVR
+658 WIDDWSYLR
-667 TGKDLLSGWWRLLI
+667 AASHIYKNDWQLLN

-697 VARPTLEG
+697 VARPSLEG

-718 NDTLRIICEQ
+718 NDTLNKICIG
-728 LFKSSLA
+728 LVTKFDSRDNY
-735 LSLNVDSFYAGK
+735 LNINQPIWK
-747 KDYFYFKDT
+747 WKDT
-756 YNYDLVNLFS
+756 YQYDLVNLFS

-778 DFTVAYKNRDIKEMK
+778 DFTMAYKNRDIKEMEK
-793 RQVKVANQLFD
+793 RVEIANQLFA
-804 DVDALLNTH
+804 DVDTLLNTH
-813 PAFMLGPWIEAA
+813 PAFMLGPWIEEA
-825 RAWGTT
+825 RDWGTT
-831 EEEKD
+831 DEEKD

-843 TLLTI
+843 TILTI
-848 WGGPILN
+848 WGGPVLN
-855 DYANRMWGGLVKDY
+855 DYANRMWGGLVGDY
-869 YAKRWNLFFNAVIQ
+869 YAKRWNLFFEAVIQ

-894 AFGDDLSQFEHA
+894 AFEEELSKFEHA
-906 WTLKHTKYPVK
+906 WTESHTKYPVEPLELK
-917 PQPVKYSTSIIGSNY
+917 RELPNVMNVPC
-932 PTYCA
+932 PAFDA
-937 ANKIYDRW
+937 AWKIYKRW
-945 MKP
+945 MK

>member
-1 MKTIALVCEGV
+1 MTSVNEQREKSYLCTSFITQKAMRKTLLFTLAC
-12 SESKILTYIINRY
+12 
-25 LYGDVVVNSIQPSLT
+25 
-40 TAHGLEKQASEG
+40 
-52 GWLQVLNHCSD
+52 
-63 DMLKDIMAA
+63 MLLAI
-72 NDYLVIQ
+72 
-79 IDTDTCN
+79 
-86 QKHYDVNPYNEDN
+86 
-99 QKITDDVLYERVCAR
+99 
-114 LKRDVS
+114 
-120 PEIWDKYSGRVFF
+120 
-133 AVCINETECWLLP
+133 
-146 LYYENE
+146 
-152 TKKRCATTNCI
+152 
-163 FILNQRLQNEGI
+163 
-175 GIPEDKKNTPEAVK
+175 NTP
-189 VYQQVLK
+189 
-196 KMKHPI
+196 
-202 LTLLCCALCLTGAA
+202 A
-216 QNKQNRPIDGL
+216 QRPIDGL
-227 AHRILGDMDT
+227 AHRILGDAKSC
-237 WFIFEYQPDTVDYFQ
+237 FSFEYQPDTIDFFE
-252 IEPISDK
+252 IKALKDSLSLPSL
-259 QTTFK
+259 K
-264 IRITGNNDNSLAVGL
+264 IRITGNNDNSLAMGL

-284 HVAGVHV
+284 HIAGVHV
-291 SWLLCEPIELPQQFQ
+291 SWLLCEPVELPNAF
-306 KPAAPIRKEALVKDR
+306 PIPDTTIRRKALVKDR

-408 WLEGQKDL
+408 WLEGQKEL

-421 AREREFNMT
+421 QREREFNMT

-445 EMHPDADI
+445 EMHPEADI

-468 NSADPLFAKIQKS
+468 NSADPLFPKIQKS

-502 EMDPPSWEPDYLA
+502 EMDPPSWEPEYLA
-515 NVSQNIYT
+515 NVSENIYS

-553 RAYLTAVPKDRLVLL
+553 RAYLTAVPQDKLVLL

-573 KTEVWRTTEGF
+573 KTEVWRTTGGF

-613 LNAALKEAGPNMT
+613 LSAALEEAGPNMT

-644 LFDRVWNPQPDVHQ
+644 LFDRIWNPQPDVHQ
-658 WVDDWCTVR
+658 WIDDWCKVR
-667 TGKDLLSGWWRLLI
+667 MGTDILNGQWRLLI
-681 DSVYKDW
+681 DSIYKDW

-697 VARPTLEG
+697 VARPSLEG

-718 NDTLRIICEQ
+718 NDTLKSICKAFVRQ
-728 LFKSSLA
+728 YAHDYS
-735 LSLNVDSFYAGK
+735 DFYK
-747 KDYFYFKDT
+747 TIWKDT
-756 YNYDLVNLFS
+756 YQYDLVNFFS

-778 DFTVAYKNRDIKEMK
+778 NFTVAYKNRDIKEMK
-793 RQVKVANQLFD
+793 RQVKLANQLFD

-831 EEEKD
+831 KEEKD
-836 YYERQAR
+836 YDEQQAR
-843 TLLTI
+843 TILTI

-855 DYANRMWGGLVKDY
+855 DYANQMWGGLVKDY
-869 YAKRWNLFFNAVIQ
+869 YAKRWNLFFKAVIKAAKQ
-883 AVKEGKEFDEK
+883 GKEFDEK
-894 AFGDDLSQFEHA
+894 AFGEELSKFEHA
-906 WTLKHTKYPVK
+906 WTESHTKYPAK
-917 PQPVKYSTSIIGSNY
+917 PQKVKQKNRQGTKD
-932 PTYCA
+932 PTFNA
-937 ANKIYDRW
+937 AWEIYERW
-945 MKP
+945 MKE